1 VNASTNSTVLDVTE
15 SHILA
20 AASSSDGSSI
30 LGALAIASVW
40 ILVLA
45 AVLFGVLA
53 PLNNSF
59 ACGSAGNGE
68 LRASNSSF
76 CEYRK
81 V

>member
-1 VNASTNSTVLDVTE
+1 LNATTNSTVLDVAE
-15 SHILA
+15 SHILTA
-20 AASSSDGSSI
+20 AGTSDRSSI
-30 LGALAIASVW
+30 LGALAIAGVW

-45 AVLFGVLA
+45 AVMFGVLA

-59 ACGSAGNGE
+59 ACGSAGNDE

-76 CEYRK
+76 CEYK